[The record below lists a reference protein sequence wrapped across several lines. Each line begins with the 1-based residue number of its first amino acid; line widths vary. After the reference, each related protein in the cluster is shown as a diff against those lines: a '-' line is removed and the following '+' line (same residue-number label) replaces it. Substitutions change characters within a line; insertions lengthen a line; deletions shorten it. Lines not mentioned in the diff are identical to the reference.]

1 MGVDDKSCSPALYA
15 TTGWS
20 GEPNNAIGWSSV
32 CVIFQLSVSAK
43 RYASGGALQIV
54 PGLDREIPSRG
65 LSIYRVRAK
74 MEENPSEYVWS
85 SYQVNALGKE
95 SDLCTPILNI

>member
-1 MGVDDKSCSPALYA
+1 LGVDDKSCSPALYA

-43 RYASGGALQIV
+43 RYALGGALQIM
-54 PGLDREIPSRG
+54 PGSGREIPSRG
-65 LSIYRVRAK
+65 LSIYRI
-74 MEENPSEYVWS
+74 ES
-85 SYQVNALGKE
+85 GKGK
-95 SDLCTPILNI
+95 DGGRPK